1 MFFLLKNIFKMVSLS
16 RDLTTAEIT
25 EQIVRIEEYSSQKND
40 DIF

>member
-1 MFFLLKNIFKMVSLS
+1 MVSLS

-25 EQIVRIEEYSSQKND
+25 EHIVTIEEYSSQKND

>member
-1 MFFLLKNIFKMVSLS
+1 MVSLS

-25 EQIVRIEEYSSQKND
+25 EQIVTIEEYSSQKND